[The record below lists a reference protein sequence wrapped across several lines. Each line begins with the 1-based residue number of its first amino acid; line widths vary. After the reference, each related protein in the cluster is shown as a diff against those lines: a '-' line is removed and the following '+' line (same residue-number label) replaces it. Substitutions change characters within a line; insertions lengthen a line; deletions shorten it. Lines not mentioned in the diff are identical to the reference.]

1 MKGKVMSLMVKM
13 EPELLKDL
21 VTEVKETIA
30 TDIQMSEAS
39 NRFTIVDMWNIRRNS
54 VSAKSRFRG

>member
-39 NRFTIVDMWNIRRNS
+39 KRFTIVDMWNIRRNS